1 MNNLRNSAGPV
12 TGPETRSESRPP
24 GGGTQGLEVGNT
36 LSVGRGLQDRSIY
49 RIYFFFLKTTG
60 KVLIT
65 QSWLT
70 LCDPMDC
77 NW

>member
-49 RIYFFFLKTTG
+49 RIYFFFFKN
-60 KVLIT
+60 
-65 QSWLT
+65 
-70 LCDPMDC
+70 
-77 NW
+77 NWESVDHSVVADSL